1 MNGVPAPLLRVR
13 GLCTH
18 FETGRGVL
26 RAVDSVDLDVQAD
39 ETVAVVGESGCGKS
53 VTALSIVGL
62 VDAPGRV
69 VAGSI
74 RYRGEDLIGARP
86 ERLQRIRGNA
96 IAMIFQEPMSSLNPV
111 HAIGDQ
117 VIEALRIHR
126 GLRKRQAT
134 ARTIEMLRMVGI
146 PLPEQRVFDYPHQF
160 SGGMRQR
167 VMIAMAL
174 SCDPE
179 LLIADEPTTALD
191 VTIQA
196 QILELIRELSR
207 RTGTAVVIITHD
219 LGVVAEMAHRV
230 VVMYAGRVVEQATT
244 AELFASPRHPYTR
257 ALLGSIPKIEER
269 RGTRL
274 TPITGTVPDPLRLP
288 SGCAFAPRCE
298 FAGDRCRERMPP
310 LLAAG
315 DGRLSRCLLH
325 DPATAEA
332 LPPGG
337 REAMSARVHAPEGA
351 ESGTMP
357 AESARSLRDMED
369 DENRC
374 TGIVRPPAFADQRT
388 GSGSKSTQGG
398 VEAKPA
404 GASHADGFV
413 RVRDLTMHFPVTAG
427 VFRHVVGYVRA
438 VDGVSFDIERGETL
452 GLVGESGCGK
462 STTGRLLLRLLSAT
476 GGSVQ
481 FAGAPVFTLQ
491 GDALRALRRDMQI
504 VFQDPFASLNPRMT
518 VRDTLT
524 EPFIIHG
531 RRHEARAR
539 VPELLRRVGLAPEHA
554 GRYPHQFSGG
564 QRQRIGIA
572 RALALAPKLVVCDE
586 PVSALDVSIQAQIL
600 NLLQDLQR
608 DLALTYLFI
617 AHDLS
622 VVRHISERV
631 AVMYLGQIVEQAD
644 VDDVF
649 ARPAHP
655 YTQALLS
662 AVPAVDPGRRRQRV
676 VLTGDV
682 PSAAAPPAGCRFHTR
697 CPYAQPHCRDHA
709 PELTSVPGEP
719 GHQAACHLVS
729 GAIERAPRSL

>member
-1 MNGVPAPLLRVR
+1 MSGTPPLLEVR
-13 GLCTH
+13 GLSTH

-26 RAVDSVDLDVQAD
+26 RAVDGVDLDVEAD

-53 VTALSIVGL
+53 VTALSILGL

-69 VAGSI
+69 VAGAI

-86 ERLQRIRGNA
+86 ERLQRIRGNE

-111 HAIGDQ
+111 HSIGDQ

-174 SCDPE
+174 SCDPA

-196 QILELIRELSR
+196 QILELIGELSR
-207 RTGTAVVIITHD
+207 RTGTAVIVITHD

-244 AELFASPRHPYTR
+244 AELFAGPRHPYTR
-257 ALLGSIPKIEER
+257 ALLSSMPSLEER
-269 RGTRL
+269 RGARL
-274 TPITGTVPDPLRLP
+274 TPIMGTVPDPLQLP
-288 SGCAFAPRCE
+288 PGCAFAPRCE
-298 FAGDRCRERMPP
+298 LAGDPCRERMPA

-315 DGRLSRCLLH
+315 DGRLARCLLH
-325 DPATAEA
+325 DPASAGA
-332 LPPGG
+332 LPAGG
-337 REAMSARVHAPEGA
+337 LEAVSERVPAPASTARGAVPAEGA
-351 ESGTMP
+351 
-357 AESARSLRDMED
+357 R
-369 DENRC
+369 
-374 TGIVRPPAFADQRT
+374 
-388 GSGSKSTQGG
+388 SGSKSGPGG
-398 VEAKPA
+398 VEGKPA
-404 GASHADGFV
+404 GAGGADGFV

-481 FAGAPVFTLQ
+481 FEGAPVFTLQ

-518 VRDTLT
+518 IRDTLA

-539 VPELLRRVGLAPEHA
+539 VPELLQRVGLSPEHA

-600 NLLQDLQR
+600 NLLQDLQH

-622 VVRHISERV
+622 VVRHISDRV

-644 VDDVF
+644 ADTLF

-662 AVPAVDPGRRRQRV
+662 AVPAIDPRRRRPRV
-676 VLTGDV
+676 ALTGDV
-682 PSAAAPPAGCRFHTR
+682 PSAAAPPPGCRFHTR
-697 CPYAQPHCRDHA
+697 CPYAQPHCRDHD
-709 PELTSVPGEP
+709 PELASVPREP
-719 GHQAACHLVS
+719 AHQAACHLVS

>member
-1 MNGVPAPLLRVR
+1 MNGAPAPLLEVR
-13 GLCTH
+13 GLTTH
-18 FETGRGVL
+18 FDTGRGVL
-26 RAVDSVDLDVQAD
+26 RAVEGVDLDVRAD

-53 VTALSIVGL
+53 VTALSILGL

-69 VAGSI
+69 VAGSVS
-74 RYRGEDLIGARP
+74 YRGEDLIGARP
-86 ERLQRIRGNA
+86 ERLQRIRGNE

-111 HAIGDQ
+111 HSIGAQ

-126 GLRKRQAT
+126 RLRKRQAT
-134 ARTIEMLRMVGI
+134 ARTIEMLRLVGI
-146 PLPEQRVFDYPHQF
+146 PAPEQRLFDYPHQF

-174 SCDPE
+174 SCDPA

-207 RTGTAVVIITHD
+207 RTGTAVIIITHD
-219 LGVVAEMAHRV
+219 LGVVAELAHRV

-244 AELFASPRHPYTR
+244 AELFAGPRHPYTR
-257 ALLGSIPKIEER
+257 ALLGSIPNIEQQ
-269 RGTRL
+269 RGARL
-274 TPITGTVPDPLRLP
+274 TPIAGTVPDPLRLP
-288 SGCAFAPRCE
+288 PGCAFAPRCE
-298 FAGDRCRERMPP
+298 FAGDPCRQRTPP

-315 DGRLSRCLLH
+315 AGRLARCLLH
-325 DPATAEA
+325 DPATAAA
-332 LPPGG
+332 LPAAARAALLDPAPADGTAPSGVAAAVRTTPGG
-337 REAMSARVHAPEGA
+337 TAAAAHGDGADRGGGAAP
-351 ESGTMP
+351 
-357 AESARSLRDMED
+357 
-369 DENRC
+369 
-374 TGIVRPPAFADQRT
+374 
-388 GSGSKSTQGG
+388 
-398 VEAKPA
+398 
-404 GASHADGFV
+404 FV
-413 RVRDLTMHFPVTAG
+413 RVRDLVMHFPVTAG

-438 VDGVSFDIERGETL
+438 VDGVSFHIERAETL

-462 STTGRLLLRLLSAT
+462 STTGRLLLRLLRAT

-481 FAGAPVFTLQ
+481 FEGAPVFTLH

-504 VFQDPFASLNPRMT
+504 VFQDPFSSLNPRMT
-518 VRDTLT
+518 IRDTLT

-531 RRHEARAR
+531 RRREARAR
-539 VPELLRRVGLAPEHA
+539 VPELLQRVGLAPEHA

-600 NLLQDLQR
+600 NLLHDLQR

-622 VVRHISERV
+622 VVRHISDRV

-644 VDDVF
+644 ADSLF

-662 AVPAVDPGRRRQRV
+662 AVPAIEPGRRRQRV
-676 VLTGDV
+676 VLSGDV
-682 PSAAAPPAGCRFHTR
+682 PSAAAPPPGCRFHTR
-697 CPYAQPHCRDHA
+697 CPYAQPQCRDQA
-709 PELTSVPGEP
+709 PELATVPEQP
-719 GHQAACHLVS
+719 GHQAACHIVS
-729 GAIERAPRSL
+729 GAIKQAPRTL